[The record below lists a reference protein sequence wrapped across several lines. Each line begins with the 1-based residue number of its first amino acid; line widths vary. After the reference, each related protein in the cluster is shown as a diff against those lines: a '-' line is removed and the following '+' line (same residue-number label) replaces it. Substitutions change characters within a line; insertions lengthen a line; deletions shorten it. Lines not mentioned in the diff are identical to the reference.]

1 MISKQ
6 LHTRSSDMDHTALF
20 FSLFV
25 CVIFSW
31 TIGGWVAYTML
42 PLTLN
47 TSRIS
52 INWNEYL
59 HSPKL
64 GYYLTES
71 HTIIIISKLI
81 LMWDCYLISRP
92 YSYLTTF
99 SISVF
104 YSEKKKPGVVFC
116 IYLSL
121 YPFLTWNTSS
131 AFICLSWHW
140 YFEEHRSCR
149 LCLKLRIIILKVKAK
164 ITRSNT
170 LIPKKGKRFTE
181 GQTFFLMPLTQFSVF

>member
-1 MISKQ
+1 
-6 LHTRSSDMDHTALF
+6 
-20 FSLFV
+20 
-25 CVIFSW
+25 
-31 TIGGWVAYTML
+31 ML

-52 INWNEYL
+52 INWNEYP

-81 LMWDCYLISRP
+81 LMWYCYLISRP

-104 YSEKKKPGVVFC
+104 YRERKTRGCFLHS
-116 IYLSL
+116 SL
-121 YPFLTWNTSS
+121 YPFLIWNTSS
-131 AFICLSWHW
+131 AFICLLWHW
-140 YFEEHRSCR
+140 YFEEHRSRR

-164 ITRSNT
+164 ITQCNT

-181 GQTFFLMPLTQFSVF
+181 GQTFFLMPLTHFSVF

>member
-104 YSEKKKPGVVFC
+104 YSEKKNPGLF
-116 IYLSL
+116 
-121 YPFLTWNTSS
+121 F
-131 AFICLSWHW
+131 AFICHSTHFWPETLHQLL
-140 YFEEHRSCR
+140 FVFHD
-149 LCLKLRIIILKVKAK
+149 IDILKSIDLVDYA
-164 ITRSNT
+164 SSW
-170 LIPKKGKRFTE
+170 E
-181 GQTFFLMPLTQFSVF
+181 